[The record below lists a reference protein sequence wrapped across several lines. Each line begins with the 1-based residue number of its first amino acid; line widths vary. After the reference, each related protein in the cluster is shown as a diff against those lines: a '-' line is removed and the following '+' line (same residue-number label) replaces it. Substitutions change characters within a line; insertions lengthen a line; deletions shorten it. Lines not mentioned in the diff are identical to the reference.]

1 LSIEGIRRD
10 DSEVHAANQRTKSS
24 SLCRPAGAPIS
35 RVVAVPSDAHWV
47 TLEHASGVLN
57 SKSGFNSVAGNKY
70 CDYSIILQVSTCDVL
85 VDFPAFHY
93 EDYAAHGGDVLERI
107 AIQSDDVGLHA
118 RSDSADPVLHP

>member
-1 LSIEGIRRD
+1 MTTATTMLRI
-10 DSEVHAANQRTKSS
+10 SEPNLRACAAPPGLRFRV
-24 SLCRPAGAPIS
+24 LLRFPAMLTWA
-35 RVVAVPSDAHWV
+35 

-57 SKSGFNSVAGNKY
+57 SESGFNSVAGNKY